1 MEPPVPSSDPSHD
14 TVTTQF
20 IEANGV
26 RFAYR
31 RFGEPSAPPLVL
43 VQHFRGNM
51 DNHDPAITN
60 RLADGRE
67 VILFDNTGVGQS
79 TGTAPD
85 TIEGMAADVA
95 SFIDALGLDTVDI
108 LGHSMG
114 GHVTQ
119 RLLLD
124 RPDLIRRAGLVGTG
138 PRGGEGMAA
147 RPPEVAALWTER
159 YDPQDEMWLPILF
172 HPSPTSQAAG
182 RRWLERIRA
191 RNRDRDAPVSVETAT
206 SHRAAASK
214 WGAAAPD
221 SYDYLRQI
229 QQPILVVNGLN
240 DIIVPTVNS
249 YLLQQHLPNAQLI
262 VYPDSAHGSHF
273 QFPELFATHL
283 TMFLDAD

>member
-1 MEPPVPSSDPSHD
+1 VPISDPSHD
-14 TVTTQF
+14 TVATQF
-20 IEANGV
+20 IEANGI

-31 RFGEPSAPPLVL
+31 RFGKPSAPPLVL

-51 DNHDPAITN
+51 DNHDPAITD

-95 SFIDALGLDTVDI
+95 SFVDALELEVIDI

-114 GHVTQ
+114 GHITQ

-124 RPDLIRRAGLVGTG
+124 RPDLIRRAALVGTG

-147 RPPEVAALWTER
+147 RPPEVAALWTKH

-172 HPSPTSQAAG
+172 RPSPTSQAAG
-182 RRWLERIRA
+182 RRWLERIRS
-191 RNRDRDAPVSVETAT
+191 RNRDRDASVSAETAT

-214 WGAAAPD
+214 WGTAPP
-221 SYDYLRQI
+221 SGYDYLRRI
-229 QQPILVVNGLN
+229 QQPILVVNGLD

-283 TMFLDAD
+283 AMFLDAD

>member
-1 MEPPVPSSDPSHD
+1 
-14 TVTTQF
+14 
-20 IEANGV
+20 
-26 RFAYR
+26 
-31 RFGEPSAPPLVL
+31 VL

-51 DNHDPAITN
+51 DNHDPAITD

-79 TGTAPD
+79 TGAAPD

-95 SFIDALGLDTVDI
+95 SFVDALGLELIDI

-119 RLLLD
+119 QLLLD
-124 RPDLIRRAGLVGTG
+124 RPDLIRRAALVGTG

-147 RPPEVAALWTER
+147 RPPEVAALWTQQ

-172 HPSPTSQAAG
+172 GPSPTSQAAG

-191 RNRDRDAPVSVETAT
+191 RSRNRDAPVSVQTAT

-214 WGAAAPD
+214 WSAAPPD
-221 SYDYLRQI
+221 GYDYLRRI
-229 QQPILVVNGLN
+229 QQPILVVNGLD
-240 DIIVPTVNS
+240 DIIVPTINS

-262 VYPDSAHGSHF
+262 LYPDSAHGSQF
-273 QFPELFATHL
+273 QFPELFANHL
-283 TMFLDAD
+283 AMFLDAD

>member
-1 MEPPVPSSDPSHD
+1 MPISESSHD

-20 IEANGV
+20 VEANGI

-31 RFGEPSAPPLVL
+31 RFGQPSAPPLVL

-51 DNHDPAITN
+51 DNHDPAITD
-60 RLADGRE
+60 RLAGGRE

-85 TIEGMAADVA
+85 TIEAMAADVA
-95 SFIDALGLDTVDI
+95 SFVDALGLEVIDI

-119 RLLLD
+119 QLLLN
-124 RPDLIRRAGLVGTG
+124 RPSLIRRAALVGTG

-147 RPPEVAALWTER
+147 RPPEVAALWTKH

-182 RRWLERIRA
+182 RKWLERIRA
-191 RNRDRDAPVSVETAT
+191 RNRDRDAPVSVQTAT

-214 WGAAAPD
+214 WGAAPSD
-221 SYDYLRQI
+221 GYDYLRRI
-229 QQPILVVNGLN
+229 QQPILVVNGLD

-249 YLLQQHLPNAQLI
+249 YLLQQHLPHAQLI
-262 VYPDSAHGSHF
+262 IYPDSAHGSHF

-283 TMFLDAD
+283 AMFLEGD

>member
-1 MEPPVPSSDPSHD
+1 VPISDPSHD
-14 TVTTQF
+14 TVATQF
-20 IEANGV
+20 IEANGI

-31 RFGEPSAPPLVL
+31 RFGKPSAPPLVL

-51 DNHDPAITN
+51 DNHDPAITD
-60 RLADGRE
+60 RLAHGRE

-124 RPDLIRRAGLVGTG
+124 RPDLIRRAALVGTG

-147 RPPEVAALWTER
+147 RPPEVAALWTKH

-172 HPSPTSQAAG
+172 YPSSSSQAAG

-191 RNRDRDAPVSVETAT
+191 RTRDRDAPVSVETAT

-214 WGAAAPD
+214 WGAAPAD

-229 QQPILVVNGLN
+229 QQPILVVNGLD

-273 QFPELFATHL
+273 QFPELFAAHL
-283 TMFLDAD
+283 MMFLDAD